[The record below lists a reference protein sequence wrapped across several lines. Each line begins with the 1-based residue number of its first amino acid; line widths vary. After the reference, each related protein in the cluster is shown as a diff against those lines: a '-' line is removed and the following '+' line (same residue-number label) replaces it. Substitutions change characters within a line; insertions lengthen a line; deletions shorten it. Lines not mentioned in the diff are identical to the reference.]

1 MAKLISKT
9 YGDALFTLA
18 VEENKIDELV
28 QEITQLLDILKKEEE
43 FSKLMN
49 HPRVP
54 VEEKINLVKEI
65 FTGRISSELVGF
77 LTLVVT
83 KGRYSSINE
92 ILQYFID
99 SAKEFKG
106 IGVVYVTTPL
116 LLNDGQKSA
125 ITKKLLQ
132 TTQYKEMEMHYA
144 INQELIGGMQIR
156 IKDRVVD
163 SSIQTKILKMQ
174 QNLMQIQLYQFFV
187 RRDSVIAACIG
198 MGIQNKERKQ
208 IHEFKTRRNKFS
220 DKGSDQEIC
229 G

>member
-28 QEITQLLDILKKEEE
+28 QEITQLLDVLVKEEE

-54 VEEKINLVKEI
+54 VEEKTNLVKEI
-65 FTGRISSELVGF
+65 FTGRVSSELVGF
-77 LTLVVT
+77 LTLVVA

-92 ILQYFID
+92 ILQYFLD

-106 IGVVYVTTPL
+106 IGVAYVTTPL
-116 LLNDGQKSA
+116 PLDESQKTA
-125 ITKKLLQ
+125 IVDKLLA
-132 TTQYKEMEMHYA
+132 TTKYQEMEMHYA
-144 INQELIGGMQIR
+144 IDQSLIGGMRIR

-174 QNLMQIQLYQFFV
+174 QNLMQIQL
-187 RRDSVIAACIG
+187 
-198 MGIQNKERKQ
+198 
-208 IHEFKTRRNKFS
+208 
-220 DKGSDQEIC
+220 
-229 G
+229 

>member
-9 YGDALFTLA
+9 YGDALFSLA
-18 VEENKIDELV
+18 VEENKIDELL
-28 QEITQLLDILKKEEE
+28 QEITQLLDILIKEDE

-54 VEEKINLVKEI
+54 VEEKVTLVKEI
-65 FTGRISSELVGF
+65 FTGRIISELVGF
-77 LTLVVT
+77 LILVVT

-92 ILQYFID
+92 ILQYFLD

-106 IGVVYVTTPL
+106 IGVAYVTTPL
-116 LLNDGQKSA
+116 PLSDAQKTA
-125 ITKKLLQ
+125 IVEKLLA

-144 INQELIGGMQIR
+144 IEEALIGGMQIR

-174 QNLMQIQLYQFFV
+174 QNLMQIQL
-187 RRDSVIAACIG
+187 
-198 MGIQNKERKQ
+198 
-208 IHEFKTRRNKFS
+208 
-220 DKGSDQEIC
+220 
-229 G
+229 